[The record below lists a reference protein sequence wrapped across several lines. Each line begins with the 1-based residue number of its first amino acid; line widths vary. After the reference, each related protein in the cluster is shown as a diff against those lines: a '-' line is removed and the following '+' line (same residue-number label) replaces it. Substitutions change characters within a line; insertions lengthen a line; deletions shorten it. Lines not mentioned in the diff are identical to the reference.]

1 MPAEHS
7 FMLDE
12 VNLLMTGVMCPK
24 GCGEL
29 QYKNQLTRVGSYLT
43 IGGVAIIIL
52 GIMALGGSGDYSI
65 LILGITTVCVIAW
78 KGPKLSLLRCADC
91 YGAML
96 ESKSIDK
103 FLDREANYFR
113 KELMKS
119 EKSSD
124 YDCPDCRKKMR
135 MFQLYLKKNVNWGT
149 DAVLFDLLSN
159 RNKEME
165 IDGCSD
171 CDIIWL
177 DRKEE
182 AVLDVGD
189 HKIIRNG

>member
-1 MPAEHS
+1 MVAI
-7 FMLDE
+7 L
-12 VNLLMTGVMCPK
+12 CPK

-52 GIMALGGSGDYSI
+52 GIGLLGGSGDYSI

-103 FLDREANYFR
+103 FLNREANYFR
-113 KELMKS
+113 KELKDTS
-119 EKSSD
+119 QKTG
-124 YDCPDCRKKMR
+124 PHTTKK
-135 MFQLYLKKNVNWGT
+135 LKVVKYG
-149 DAVLFDLLSN
+149 
-159 RNKEME
+159 
-165 IDGCSD
+165 I
-171 CDIIWL
+171 
-177 DRKEE
+177 
-182 AVLDVGD
+182 
-189 HKIIRNG
+189 